1 MLSLTEIIFHG
12 VGVTFESVTLII
24 VYSLTMITTTSEWVP
39 GIRRKP
45 RASSHRTT
53 VKFGFVLWLCVC
65 AVSLSQNVRTGNEIQ
80 GSTVNLGFEPFQS
93 GTPISAAPQPSG

>member
-1 MLSLTEIIFHG
+1 MEPRSNLGSFFG
-12 VGVTFESVTLII
+12 SV
-24 VYSLTMITTTSEWVP
+24 S
-39 GIRRKP
+39 
-45 RASSHRTT
+45 
-53 VKFGFVLWLCVC
+53 C